1 MKQQELKNLNNTK
14 PTRAVIWLSF
24 LAVSSL
30 LFWTYEAKI
39 DQLIRGEGRVVPAQK
54 TQSIENLEGG
64 IVAKVLVHEGQK
76 VAKDEVL
83 MELDQTVAKSKKQ
96 ESAVKIKALKAKL
109 ERLNAEAKGVA
120 FKKGKAQPYKEEYA
134 LYQANQKLLKQ
145 EIKMLKK
152 ELFQK
157 QNELSEKLAKKRNL
171 KESVRLTQK
180 EVTMKRELLAKLV
193 GSRNELNLAE
203 QKLSSIKGE
212 FEATSLAIPRL
223 RSVIEG
229 VKSKIK
235 KVQIDFRQKALEQK
249 AKVALELAQLQESNV
264 AKEDKLKRTTIRSPL
279 NGVVQQIF
287 HHTIG
292 GVIKAGEPIMQIV
305 PTDDALIVTAKIRPS
320 DIAFIY
326 LGQKAMVRF
335 SAYDFAIYG
344 SLKGEVINI
353 SADTILDEVTKRSY
367 YQVQIRTDKNYLG
380 SQEQKLKIMT
390 GMVATVDIVGQKQRV
405 LEYVLKPI
413 LRGKQGVLSGR

>member
-1 MKQQELKNLNNTK
+1 
-14 PTRAVIWLSF
+14 
-24 LAVSSL
+24 
-30 LFWTYEAKI
+30 
-39 DQLIRGEGRVVPAQK
+39 
-54 TQSIENLEGG
+54 
-64 IVAKVLVHEGQK
+64 
-76 VAKDEVL
+76 
-83 MELDQTVAKSKKQ
+83 
-96 ESAVKIKALKAKL
+96 
-109 ERLNAEAKGVA
+109 
-120 FKKGKAQPYKEEYA
+120 
-134 LYQANQKLLKQ
+134 
-145 EIKMLKK
+145 
-152 ELFQK
+152 
-157 QNELSEKLAKKRNL
+157 
-171 KESVRLTQK
+171 
-180 EVTMKRELLAKLV
+180 MKRELLAKLV

-390 GMVATVDIVGQKQRV
+390 GMVVTVDIVGQKQRI